1 MSGAGAQQPAP
12 TLAACSTSDDQGSRK
27 PSSPTCASGL
37 TLPRNNSPSDANCPT
52 LPDSN
57 PIQSLS
63 NVCRHVF
70 AHLRPNRKTTPLSPI
85 RVSMQLTKLPLPRMP
100 TPHSTLS
107 RLSLPHSPQRSPR
120 PSLAPQL
127 HSSAH
132 HCQRLPSSLLIENA
146 SGQFLAPS
154 APCPE
159 AFPIKANVYS
169 ATWTRVA
176 PSVSALAI

>member
-1 MSGAGAQQPAP
+1 MSGAGGQQPAP

-120 PSLAPQL
+120 PSLAL
-127 HSSAH
+127 SSIAAPTTGNAFLQASYK
-132 HCQRLPSSLLIENA
+132 CLGAISRSLSTLLGGI
-146 SGQFLAPS
+146 SDQG
-154 APCPE
+154 
-159 AFPIKANVYS
+159 
-169 ATWTRVA
+169 
-176 PSVSALAI
+176 

>member
-1 MSGAGAQQPAP
+1 MSGAGGQQPAP

-63 NVCRHVF
+63 NVCRYVF

-107 RLSLPHSPQRSPR
+107 RLSLPHSSPAFTSAESR
-120 PSLAPQL
+120 PQL
-127 HSSAH
+127 AAPH

-169 ATWTRVA
+169 ATWARVA

>member
-1 MSGAGAQQPAP
+1 MSGAGGQQPAP

-52 LPDSN
+52 LTDSN

-70 AHLRPNRKTTPLSPI
+70 AHLRPNRKSTPLSPI

-120 PSLAPQL
+120 PSLALSSIAAPTTANAFFQASLSKMPRGNFSLPQHPARRNFGSRLTTTRPPGLAL
-127 HSSAH
+127 H
-132 HCQRLPSSLLIENA
+132 R
-146 SGQFLAPS
+146 
-154 APCPE
+154 
-159 AFPIKANVYS
+159 
-169 ATWTRVA
+169 R
-176 PSVSALAI
+176 